1 LPQGG
6 SALGFAPVDASSTTH
21 KVTLAIPAKPDY
33 VVLARLA
40 LSAVCRL
47 SPLAPEEVADLKLAI
62 TEAATYLMGGERRQA
77 ARSSADNSLLTFTFE
92 VGDDTLA
99 LGVSGDELPTVSDEE
114 RELSLA
120 LIRATVDSHD
130 YSGGTLRLVKRLEYA
145 AE

>member
-1 LPQGG
+1 MEA
-6 SALGFAPVDASSTTH
+6 SADSGRTVS
-21 KVTLAIPAKPDY
+21 LAVPAKPDY

-62 TEAATYLMGGERRQA
+62 TEAATYIMGGERRQT
-77 ARSSADNSLLTFTFE
+77 ARNGEDSGVLTFTYSL
-92 VGDDTLA
+92 DDDSLA
-99 LGVSGDELPTVSDEE
+99 LEVSGEELPTVSDEE

-120 LIRATVDSHD
+120 LIRATVDSYD
-130 YSGGTLRLVKRLEYA
+130 YSDGSMRLLKQLDYS

>member
-1 LPQGG
+1 ME
-6 SALGFAPVDASSTTH
+6 ASDSPGRT
-21 KVTLAIPAKPDY
+21 VSLAIPAKPDY

-47 SPLAPEEVADLKLAI
+47 LPLAPEEVADLKLAI
-62 TEAATYLMGGERRQA
+62 TEAATYIMGGERRMN
-77 ARSSADNSLLTFTFE
+77 ARDDERPDGRLTFTFDL
-92 VGDDTLA
+92 GDDSLG

-120 LIRATVDSHD
+120 LIRATVDAYDYTGGTMRLTKHLD
-130 YSGGTLRLVKRLEYA
+130 YS

>member
-1 LPQGG
+1 MDDSGNHTV
-6 SALGFAPVDASSTTH
+6 S
-21 KVTLAIPAKPDY
+21 LAIPAKPDY

-62 TEAATYLMGGERRQA
+62 TEAATYIMGGERRMS
-77 ARSSADNSLLTFTFE
+77 ARDDEHPGGRLTFTFDLGE
-92 VGDDTLA
+92 DSLG

-120 LIRATVDSHD
+120 LIRATVDDYEYADGSMRLTKHLD
-130 YSGGTLRLVKRLEYA
+130 YS

>member
-1 LPQGG
+1 ME
-6 SALGFAPVDASSTTH
+6 ASQAHAVS
-21 KVTLAIPAKPDY
+21 LAIPAKPDY

-62 TEAATYLMGGERRQA
+62 TEAATYIMGGERRQSARGPEDEA
-77 ARSSADNSLLTFTFE
+77 ARLTFTFE
-92 VGDDTLA
+92 LGDEALLLA
-99 LGVSGDELPTVSDEE
+99 VSGDERPTVSDEE

-120 LIRATVDSHD
+120 LIRGTVDSHE
-130 YSGGTLRLVKRLEYA
+130 YAGGTMRLTKQLDFA

>member
-1 LPQGG
+1 M
-6 SALGFAPVDASSTTH
+6 DASTAAGRTVS
-21 KVTLAIPAKPDY
+21 LAIPAKPDY
-33 VVLARLA
+33 VVLARLT

-62 TEAATYLMGGERRQA
+62 TEAATYIMGGERRMS
-77 ARSSADNSLLTFTFE
+77 ARDDDESAGPARLTFTFDL
-92 VGDDTLA
+92 GDEDLT

-120 LIRATVDSHD
+120 LIRATVDSYD
-130 YSGGTLRLVKRLEYA
+130 YRDGAMRLTKHLDYA

>member
-1 LPQGG
+1 ME
-6 SALGFAPVDASSTTH
+6 AASPAHTVS
-21 KVTLAIPAKPDY
+21 LAIPAKPDY

-62 TEAATYLMGGERRQA
+62 TEAATYIMGGERRMSARDEEAA
-77 ARSSADNSLLTFTFE
+77 ARLEFTFDLG
-92 VGDDTLA
+92 GDSLV
-99 LGVSGDELPTVSDEE
+99 LSVSGNELPTVSDEE

-120 LIRATVDSHD
+120 LIRATVDSYDYADGSVRLTKQLD
-130 YSGGTLRLVKRLEYA
+130 YS